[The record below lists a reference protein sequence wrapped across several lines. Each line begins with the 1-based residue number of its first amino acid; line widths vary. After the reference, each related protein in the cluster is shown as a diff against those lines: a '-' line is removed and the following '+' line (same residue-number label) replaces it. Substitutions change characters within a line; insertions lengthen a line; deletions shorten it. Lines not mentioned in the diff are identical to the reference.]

1 MGRDYRRKQSITKCF
16 SDDDF
21 KASAFKVDSI
31 SRRPSNASRSMGRPS
46 YESSSM
52 GRSYKESTSLGRH
65 PKKSSSMGRPSKE
78 STSTRGNSN
87 ESTSLTRPSEITIS
101 MRRSSVIDTSLT
113 SLGKSFIRRCST
125 LASETNPIS
134 KQLPIPISKMTQ
146 KNLEF
151 KDYENGKGS
160 DHEDQESSTEDKVHL
175 TLTLN
180 THCF

>member
-1 MGRDYRRKQSITKCF
+1 
-16 SDDDF
+16 
-21 KASAFKVDSI
+21 
-31 SRRPSNASRSMGRPS
+31 MGRPS

-52 GRSYKESTSLGRH
+52 GRPCKESTSLGRH
-65 PKKSSSMGRPSKE
+65 PKKSSSMERPSKE
-78 STSTRGNSN
+78 STFTRGNSNASNSMGRPPN
-87 ESTSLTRPSEITIS
+87 ESTSLTRPSEITTS

-113 SLGKSFIRRCST
+113 SLGKSFIRKCST
-125 LASETNPIS
+125 LASETNPVS

-151 KDYENGKGS
+151 KDSDGYENGKWS
-160 DHEDQESSTEDKVHL
+160 DHEDQESSSEDKVHL